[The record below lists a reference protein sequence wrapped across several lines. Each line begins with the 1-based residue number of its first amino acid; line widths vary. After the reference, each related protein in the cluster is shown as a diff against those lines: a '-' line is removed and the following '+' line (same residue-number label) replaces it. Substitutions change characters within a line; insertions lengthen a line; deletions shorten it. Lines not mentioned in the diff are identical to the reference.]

1 MAIYLKIPEGKKF
14 RSIEELLM
22 YGYTQHGGYI
32 NYFTTTY
39 KDKECTIQQCHSNA
53 SRSFEDLLEICQT
66 YFPSTT
72 KKRLAQMMYRTFE
85 RTKFSPTFCDNID
98 KVVFDIF
105 KTETKFGES
114 MPKFQYN
121 KKGKGQYSFNDI
133 LKLATK

>member
-22 YGYTQHGGYI
+22 YGFSEVRGDI
-32 NYFTTTY
+32 KYFVTTY
-39 KDKECTIQQCHSNA
+39 LDKECTVQQCHNEA

-85 RTKFSPTFCDNID
+85 RTKFSPTFCGDID
-98 KVVFDIF
+98 KVVFDLF
-105 KTETKFGES
+105 KQETKFGES
-114 MPKFQYN
+114 MPQFQYN

-133 LKLATK
+133 LKLTTK